1 VYYSAGLAGMTA
13 FGSAAAVPHNGA
25 LWLTARVLL
34 DAAGGFFGLYLLG
47 AAGLSAAGQ
56 VMRRR
61 RPGAMTDPRE
71 IQ

>member
-25 LWLTARVLL
+25 LWLVARLLL
-34 DAAGGFFGLYLLG
+34 DGAGGFFGLYLLG
-47 AAGLSAAGQ
+47 AAGLSAAGR

-61 RPGAMTDPRE
+61 RRVAVAGPRDT
-71 IQ
+71 Q